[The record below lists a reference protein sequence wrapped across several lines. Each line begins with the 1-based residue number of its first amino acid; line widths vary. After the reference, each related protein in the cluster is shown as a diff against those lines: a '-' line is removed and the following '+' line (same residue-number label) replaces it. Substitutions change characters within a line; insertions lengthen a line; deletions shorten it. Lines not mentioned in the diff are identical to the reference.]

1 MLDKNLKYLIMKG
14 FQGYQMLDAFQRV
27 SKKGLTLNATLLAC
41 QLSLTAYMNGT
52 LTSRVS
58 VDENC
63 SFAQKHHISSMT

>member
-1 MLDKNLKYLIMKG
+1 
-14 FQGYQMLDAFQRV
+14 MLDAFQRV
-27 SKKGLTLNATLLAC
+27 SKQGLTLNATLLAC
-41 QLSLTAYMNGT
+41 QFPLTAYMNCT